1 MPNITTVS
9 NLQGETKGYNIAGST
24 PTGSGTHV
32 LNGVAGSLASVK
44 VNSLLITND
53 SATTAADIDVCFYD
67 ASAGPTTYT
76 FIHGL
81 SIPVG
86 ATLDVLASHIYL
98 NNLDYLAV
106 KTNNAAAVTVLASYE
121 QLTTTGA

>member
-9 NLQGETKGYNIAGST
+9 NLQGETKGYNIAAST
-24 PTGSGTHV
+24 TTGAGTYV

-53 SATTAADIDVCFYD
+53 SATTAADIDVCFYNYD
-67 ASAGPTTYT
+67 DTTEYT

-106 KTNNAAAVTVLASYE
+106 KTNSATAVTVLASYE
-121 QLTTTGA
+121 QLTTTS